1 MLMLNVWCFI
11 DDMMAQYNTV
21 SVLKISVIYQRI
33 KINPWG
39 IVIKL
44 YFAIIADI
52 LKRQQ
57 RILNQNWIVLISL
70 IK

>member
-1 MLMLNVWCFI
+1 MWCFI

-57 RILNQNWIVLISL
+57 RILNQHRIVLISL
-70 IK
+70 IE